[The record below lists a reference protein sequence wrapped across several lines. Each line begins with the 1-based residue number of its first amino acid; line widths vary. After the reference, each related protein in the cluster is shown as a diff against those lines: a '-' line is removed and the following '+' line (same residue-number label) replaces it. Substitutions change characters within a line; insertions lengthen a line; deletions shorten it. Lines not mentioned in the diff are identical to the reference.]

1 MAEINTGGDEQKKG
15 KPKRLH
21 LRVDFTPMVDM
32 NMLLI
37 TFFMFCTTL
46 SKPQMMDLVM
56 PTKDDNLT
64 KEQKT
69 KTDEKNTIT
78 LLLADNDI
86 VYYYFGFPQ
95 YDDYTSLVKTDY
107 SPDGL
112 RKMLAER
119 NGRVVKKIADLRMQK
134 LRKTIS
140 DEDFVEQSNEL
151 RNAKDGLVVIIKPTD
166 ASTYKNLVDVLDE
179 MQICSIGKYAIVE
192 VEDGDFTLIENLQQQ
207 RNLAPKPNKK

>member
-1 MAEINTGGDEQKKG
+1 MAEINTGGGEQKKG

-78 LLLADNDI
+78 LLLADNDV

-134 LRKTIS
+134 LKKTIT
-140 DEDFVEQSNEL
+140 DEEFMEQSNEL

-166 ASTYKNLVDVLDE
+166 GSTYKNLVDVLDE
-179 MQICSIGKYAIVE
+179 MQICTIGKYAIVE
-192 VEDGDFTLIENLQQQ
+192 VEDGDFTLIENLQLQ
-207 RNLAPKPNKK
+207 RNIAPKKK

>member
-1 MAEINTGGDEQKKG
+1 MADINTGGGEQKKG
-15 KPKRLH
+15 KPKKMQ

-69 KTDEKNTIT
+69 KTDERSTIT
-78 LLLADNDI
+78 LLLAEDDI
-86 VYYYFGFPQ
+86 VYYYFGFPN
-95 YDDYTSLVKTDY
+95 YTDYTSLVKSDY
-107 SPDGL
+107 SPTGL
-112 RKMLAER
+112 RTMLAER
-119 NGRVVKKIADLRMQK
+119 NGRVVKKMA
-134 LRKTIS
+134 
-140 DEDFVEQSNEL
+140 EL
-151 RNAKDGLVVIIKPTD
+151 RLKKQKKQITDEEFIKQSSEAKDLKDGLVVIIKPTD

-179 MQICSIGKYAIVE
+179 MQICSIGKYAIVDIE
-192 VEDGDFTLIENLQQQ
+192 EGDFTLIENLLLQ
-207 RNLAPKPNKK
+207 RNLSPNTKK

>member
-1 MAEINTGGDEQKKG
+1 MAEINTGGGEHKKG

-56 PTKDDNLT
+56 PTKDDNLS

-78 LLLADNDI
+78 LLLADNDV

-107 SPDGL
+107 FPDGL

-134 LRKTIS
+134 LKKTIT
-140 DEDFVEQSNEL
+140 DEDFLEQSNEL
-151 RNAKDGLVVIIKPTD
+151 KNAKDGLVVIIKPTE

-192 VEDGDFTLIENLQQQ
+192 VEDGDFTLIENLQLQ
-207 RNLAPKPNKK
+207 RNIAPKTR

>member
-1 MAEINTGGDEQKKG
+1 MADVNTGGGEPKKG
-15 KPKRLH
+15 KPKKLT

-56 PTKDDNLT
+56 PTKDDNLA

-86 VYYYFGFPQ
+86 VYYYFGFPD
-95 YDDYTSLVKTDY
+95 YADYTSLVKTNY

-112 RKMLAER
+112 RAMLADR
-119 NGRVVKKIADLRMQK
+119 NGRVVKKIAELRMKK
-134 LRKTIS
+134 LKKEIS
-140 DEDFVEQSNEL
+140 DADFNEQTIEI
-151 RNAKDGLVVIIKPTD
+151 RDVKDGLVVIIKPTD

-192 VEDGDFTLIENLQQQ
+192 PEAGDFTLIENLQQQ
-207 RNLAPKPNKK
+207 RNIAPKDK

>member
-1 MAEINTGGDEQKKG
+1 MADINTGGDEPKKG
-15 KPKRLH
+15 KPKRMQ

-56 PTKDDNLT
+56 PTKDDNLV

-69 KTDEKNTIT
+69 KTDERNTIT
-78 LLLADNDI
+78 LLLADNNI
-86 VYYYFGFPQ
+86 VYYYFGFPN
-95 YDDYTSLVKTDY
+95 YADYTSLIKTNY
-107 SPDGL
+107 SPTGL
-112 RKMLAER
+112 RAMLADR
-119 NGRVVKKIADLRMQK
+119 NGKVVKKIAELRMK
-134 LRKTIS
+134 KHRKEIT
-140 DEDFVEQSNEL
+140 DEEFNNQTSEIRDV
-151 RNAKDGLVVIIKPTD
+151 KDGLVVIIKPTD

-192 VEDGDFTLIENLQQQ
+192 VEAGDFTLIENLQQQ
-207 RNLAPKPNKK
+207 RNITPNTK

>member
-1 MAEINTGGDEQKKG
+1 MAEINTGGGEQKKG

-78 LLLADNDI
+78 LLLADNDV

-134 LRKTIS
+134 LKKTIT
-140 DEDFVEQSNEL
+140 DEEFMEQSNEL

-166 ASTYKNLVDVLDE
+166 GSTYKNLVDVLDE
-179 MQICSIGKYAIVE
+179 MQICTIGKYAIVE
-192 VEDGDFTLIENLQQQ
+192 VEDGDFTLIENLQLQ

>member
-1 MAEINTGGDEQKKG
+1 MAEINTGGGEAKKG
-15 KPKRLH
+15 KPKKLH

-86 VYYYFGFPQ
+86 VYYYFGFPD
-95 YDDYTSLVKTDY
+95 YADYTSLVKTNY
-107 SPDGL
+107 SPEGL
-112 RKMLAER
+112 RAMLANR
-119 NGRVVKKIADLRMQK
+119 NGKTIKKIA
-134 LRKTIS
+134 
-140 DEDFVEQSNEL
+140 EL
-151 RNAKDGLVVIIKPTD
+151 RLKKARKEITDDDFNKQSSEIRDVKDGLVVIIKPTD

-192 VEDGDFTLIENLQQQ
+192 VEDGDFTLIENLQLQ
-207 RNLAPKPNKK
+207 RNIAPKKK

>member
-1 MAEINTGGDEQKKG
+1 MAEINTGGGESKKG
-15 KPKRLH
+15 KPKKMQ

-56 PTKDDNLT
+56 PTKEDNIR
-64 KEQKT
+64 KEDKT

-78 LLLADNDI
+78 LLLADHDI
-86 VYYYFGFPQ
+86 VYYYFGFPD
-95 YDDYTSLVKTDY
+95 YTDYTSLVKTNY
-107 SPDGL
+107 LPDGM
-112 RKMLAER
+112 RAMLADR
-119 NGRVVKKIADLRMQK
+119 NGKVIKKIA
-134 LRKTIS
+134 
-140 DEDFVEQSNEL
+140 EL
-151 RNAKDGLVVIIKPTD
+151 RLKKARKEITDDDFNKQTGEIRDVKDGLVVIIKPTD

-192 VEDGDFTLIENLQQQ
+192 VEAGDFTMIENLQQQ
-207 RNLAPKPNKK
+207 RNIIPNTK